1 MERGFESINCRLPCD
16 QTSLCECYNKVTK
29 VSQKLV
35 KLGYSNVV
43 EFGGINDWKGEI
55 EK

>member
-1 MERGFESINCRLPCD
+1 MIHKNHS
-16 QTSLCECYNKVTK
+16 
-29 VSQKLV
+29 